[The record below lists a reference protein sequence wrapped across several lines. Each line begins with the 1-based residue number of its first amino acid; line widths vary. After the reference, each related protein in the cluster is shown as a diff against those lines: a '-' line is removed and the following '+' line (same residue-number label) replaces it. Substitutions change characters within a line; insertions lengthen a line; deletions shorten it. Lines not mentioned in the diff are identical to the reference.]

1 MNFANVN
8 ISVTPGTG
16 AQDEENRQ
24 YQLAIAKCRQVH
36 TNTSKI
42 LLRIKE
48 EVAKNPKS
56 AAHGEVIGLLKGY
69 EKTLDVLYN
78 KYEYITIHG
87 VIPNATE
94 PTTSA
99 VLRRKIVEDTRGYP
113 FPPTNEQNEFQ
124 QIGKWNIEVF
134 QNSKFQM
141 LKLDFEKNT

>member
-1 MNFANVN
+1 M
-8 ISVTPGTG
+8 TPGTG

-42 LLRIKE
+42 LVRIRE
-48 EVAKNPKS
+48 EVAKNLRS

-69 EKTLDVLYN
+69 EKQLDVLYN

-113 FPPTNEQNEFQ
+113 SPPKKKQMSKTNFNKLENE
-124 QIGKWNIEVF
+124 IL
-134 QNSKFQM
+134 KFFKTQSF
-141 LKLDFEKNT
+141 KC

>member
-1 MNFANVN
+1 MNFANAN

-48 EVAKNPKS
+48 KLRKKTKS

-69 EKTLDVLYN
+69 EKQLDVLYN
-78 KYEYITIHG
+78 KYEYITIHC

-113 FPPTNEQNEFQ
+113 SPPKKQ
-124 QIGKWNIEVF
+124 
-134 QNSKFQM
+134 
-141 LKLDFEKNT
+141 